1 MQDHQS
7 ILQVLSDYFR
17 GLHAGDVELLRSVFD
32 PEAVLFAELNGGSYR
47 KSLDAYLEGVAQRS
61 SPAELNEAFRM
72 RVLSL
77 EVLHDMAMARVHVP
91 ALGFNFYNYL
101 TLLRKGGSWRIVS
114 KVFDDVPAGYVES

>member
-32 PEAVLFAELNGGSYR
+32 PEAVLFAELNGASYH
-47 KSLDAYLEGVAQRS
+47 KSLDAYLDGVAQRS

-101 TLLRKGGSWRIVS
+101 SLLRKGGSWRIVS